1 LFVDQVKV
9 VLMAGKGGDGC
20 LSFRREYRV
29 PKGGPDGGRGGDGGN
44 VYLVSD
50 PNLNTLA
57 YFRYHPINKAKKGA
71 HGQGSNKQGKRGKD
85 LYLRV
90 PVGTVVKDA
99 LTGETLYDF
108 TKPDEIFLVA
118 RGGRGGRGNAS
129 FATPTHQTPREF
141 EKGKPG
147 EEKEVILELKLIA
160 DVGLIGFPNVGK
172 STLVS
177 RISAARPQV
186 ADYPFTTLTPNL
198 GVVDVDDEK
207 SFVVADI
214 PGLIE
219 GAHEGHGLGVQFLRH
234 VERTRILVHLID
246 VSPYSG
252 RDPVLD
258 YHVIQKELKA
268 FNPDLAQKT
277 QLVVA
282 NKIDLLG
289 PDRNRLEA
297 VKKLARREKKPFL
310 AISAVAGTGLKE
322 LKALLIKMLEE
333 QKESEKTEP
342 PSRDGKVPKIEE

>member
-1 LFVDQVKV
+1 LFIDQVRIIV
-9 VLMAGKGGDGC
+9 IAGKGGDGC
-20 LSFRREYRV
+20 VSFRREYRV
-29 PKGGPDGGRGGDGGN
+29 PKGGPDGGRGGDGGH

-71 HGQGSNKQGKRGKD
+71 PGQGSNRQGKRGKD
-85 LYLRV
+85 LYLKV

-99 LTGETLYDF
+99 VTGEVLYDF
-108 TKPDEIFLVA
+108 LKPGEVFLAA

-147 EEKEVILELKLIA
+147 EEKELILELKLIA
-160 DVGLIGFPNVGK
+160 DVGLVGFPNTGK
-172 STLVS
+172 STLIS
-177 RISAARPQV
+177 RISAAKPLI

-198 GVVDVDDEK
+198 GVVDVGEEI

-219 GAHEGHGLGVQFLRH
+219 GAHQGYGLGIQFLRH
-234 VERTRILVHLID
+234 VERTRVLVHLID

-252 RDPVLD
+252 RDPVRD
-258 YHVIQKELKA
+258 YQVIQNELKA
-268 FNPDLAQKT
+268 FNPELLRRKQ
-277 QLVVA
+277 VIVA

-289 PDRNRLEA
+289 DDRKRLTAVKRLAVREKRPFVA
-297 VKKLARREKKPFL
+297 ISARTGEGVKKLVGLLARLIE
-310 AISAVAGTGLKE
+310 E
-322 LKALLIKMLEE
+322 L
-333 QKESEKTEP
+333 KESEKDAPTGGT
-342 PSRDGKVPKIEE
+342 DGDKK